1 MAQRDCKGTQ
11 RQSGSLSR
19 KSSRRGGPGWSRGLA
34 LALALAVVGAGPLAA
49 QMPGDEIVPGEGIG
63 AARIGMAMDEAAQ
76 VAQGFG
82 QTRDQARDAGREVC
96 NVDDGVGICAYDYY
110 FYEDERE
117 PTKTPGL
124 VMAVVTDDPRFRVKG
139 GVGVGSTLL
148 EFLTAYGSNP
158 EWLGGGYLEWTSKG
172 LLVGLR
178 RGSRGAEVA
187 IVGVFKPRP
196 SGVRAEGR
204 TLPRRAAY
212 L

>member
-1 MAQRDCKGTQ
+1 MARVT
-11 RQSGSLSR
+11 
-19 KSSRRGGPGWSRGLA
+19 WVA
-34 LALALAVVGAGPLAA
+34 VALAVTLTGPLAA
-49 QMPGDEIVPGEGIG
+49 QTGLGEIVPGEAIG
-63 AARIGMAMDEAAQ
+63 AARIGMAMEEAAQ
-76 VAQGFG
+76 VAAGFG
-82 QTRDQARDAGREVC
+82 QTRDQSRDAGREVC

-124 VMAVVTDDPRFRVKG
+124 VIAVVTDDPRFRLKG

-148 EFLTAYGSNP
+148 EFLGAYGANP

-196 SGVRAEGR
+196 SGARAEGR
-204 TLPRRAAY
+204 TLRRRAAY

>member
-1 MAQRDCKGTQ
+1 MARV
-11 RQSGSLSR
+11 S
-19 KSSRRGGPGWSRGLA
+19 WVAVA
-34 LALALAVVGAGPLAA
+34 LALFLAGPLAA
-49 QMPGDEIVPGEGIG
+49 QTGSVEILPGEAIG
-63 AARIGMAMDEAAQ
+63 GARIGMAMDEAAQ
-76 VAQGFG
+76 VAQAFG

-124 VMAVVTDDPRFRVKG
+124 VLAVVTDDPRFRLKG

-148 EFLTAYGSNP
+148 EFLGAYGANP

-196 SGVRAEGR
+196 SGLRALRG
-204 TLPRRAAY
+204 TRRHPTTY

>member
-1 MAQRDCKGTQ
+1 MVIA
-11 RQSGSLSR
+11 
-19 KSSRRGGPGWSRGLA
+19 A
-34 LALALAVVGAGPLAA
+34 AGPLLA
-49 QMPGDEIVPGEGIG
+49 QTSGSEIVPGHAIG
-63 AARIGMAMDEAAQ
+63 AARIGMAMDDAAQ

-82 QTRDQARDAGREVC
+82 QTRDQARDAGREIC
-96 NVDDGVGICAYDYY
+96 NVDEGVGICAYDYY

-124 VMAVVTDDPRFRVKG
+124 VIAVVTDDPRFRLKG

-148 EFLTAYGSNP
+148 EFLAGYGSNP
-158 EWLGGGYLEWTSKG
+158 EWLGGGYLEWASAG

-187 IVGVFKPRP
+187 LVGVFKPRP
-196 SGVRAEGR
+196 PGTRAEGR
-204 TLPRRAAY
+204 TLRRRSPY

>member
-1 MAQRDCKGTQ
+1 MARVRWT
-11 RQSGSLSR
+11 
-19 KSSRRGGPGWSRGLA
+19 
-34 LALALAVVGAGPLAA
+34 ALAVALAVAGPLWA
-49 QMPGDEIVPGEGIG
+49 QTAVGEIVPGEAIG
-63 AARIGMAMDEAAQ
+63 LARIGMAMDEAAQ

-82 QTRDQARDAGREVC
+82 QTRDQAREAGREVC
-96 NVDDGVGICAYDYY
+96 NLDEGVGICAYDYY

-124 VMAVVTDDPRFRVKG
+124 VMAVVTDDPRFRLKG

-158 EWLGGGYLEWTSKG
+158 EWLGGGYLEWTSAG

-178 RGSRGAEVA
+178 RGPRGAEVA

-196 SGVRAEGR
+196 PGTRAEGR
-204 TLPRRAAY
+204 THGRRAAY

>member
-1 MAQRDCKGTQ
+1 MVRF
-11 RQSGSLSR
+11 
-19 KSSRRGGPGWSRGLA
+19 GWVAWILA
-34 LALALAVVGAGPLAA
+34 LLLAAPLAA
-49 QMPGDEIVPGEGIG
+49 QTGLGDIVPGEAIG
-63 AARIGMAMDEAAQ
+63 GARIGMGMDEAAQ
-76 VAQGFG
+76 VAQAFG

-96 NVDDGVGICAYDYY
+96 NVEDGVGICAYDYY

-124 VMAVVTDDPRFRVKG
+124 VLAVVTDDPRFRLKG

-148 EFLTAYGSNP
+148 EFLGAYAANP

-178 RGSRGAEVA
+178 RGARGAEVA
-187 IVGVFKPRP
+187 LVGVFKPRP
-196 SGVRAEGR
+196 SGLRARGG
-204 TLPRRAAY
+204 TRRMVVTY

>member
-1 MAQRDCKGTQ
+1 MARV
-11 RQSGSLSR
+11 S
-19 KSSRRGGPGWSRGLA
+19 WVAVAAAVA
-34 LALALAVVGAGPLAA
+34 LAGPLAA
-49 QMPGDEIVPGEGIG
+49 QTGPGEIVPGEAIG

-76 VAQGFG
+76 VAAGFG

-124 VMAVVTDDPRFRVKG
+124 VIAVVTDDPRFRLKG
-139 GVGVGSTLL
+139 SVGVGSTLL
-148 EFLTAYGSNP
+148 EFLGAYGTNP

-196 SGVRAEGR
+196 SGTRAEGR
-204 TLPRRAAY
+204 TLRRRAAY

>member
-1 MAQRDCKGTQ
+1 MARWKWWWAVLVVALGSPLMAQTAPHDI
-11 RQSGSLSR
+11 L
-19 KSSRRGGPGWSRGLA
+19 
-34 LALALAVVGAGPLAA
+34 
-49 QMPGDEIVPGEGIG
+49 PGEAIG
-63 AARIGMAMDEAAQ
+63 AARIGMAMEEAAQ

-82 QTRDQARDAGREVC
+82 QTRDQARDVGREVC

-117 PTKTPGL
+117 PTQTPGL
-124 VMAVVTDDPRFRVKG
+124 VMAVVTDDPRFKLVG

-148 EFLTAYGSNP
+148 EFLRAYGANP

-178 RGSRGAEVA
+178 RGPRGAEVA
-187 IVGVFKPRP
+187 LVGVFKPRS
-196 SGVRAEGR
+196 SGVRAEGG
-204 TLPRRAAY
+204 TRRARSAY